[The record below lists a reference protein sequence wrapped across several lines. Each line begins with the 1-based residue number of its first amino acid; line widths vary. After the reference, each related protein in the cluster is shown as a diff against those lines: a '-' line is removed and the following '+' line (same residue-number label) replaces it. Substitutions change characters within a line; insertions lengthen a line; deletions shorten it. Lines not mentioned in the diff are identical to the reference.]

1 MRISEVAKL
10 TGITVRTLH
19 YYDEVGLL
27 KPSEITE
34 AGYRLYSREDLE
46 ILQQILF
53 FRELDFPLS
62 QIKEIMNNPNY
73 DKEEALKKQKEL
85 LIQQRQRIEGL
96 IKLIEKR
103 IEGDTNMSFKEFD
116 MNEIEENKKKY
127 AKEVKERWGTSKA
140 YEESEKK
147 TSSYNK
153 EKWGDINQETSEIF
167 KGFAEL
173 RNSDPGSEEV
183 QELVRRWQKYITDNF
198 YTCTNEILSGLGLMY
213 VEDERFKENLDKN
226 GEGTAKLMA
235 EAIKI
240 YCSK

>member
-19 YYDEVGLL
+19 YYDEIGLL

-103 IEGDTNMSFKEFD
+103 IEGDNNMSFKEFD

-140 YEESEKK
+140 YEESAKK

-198 YTCTNEILSGLGLMY
+198 YICTNEILSGLGLMY